1 MAGRKKTVA
10 TKIDE
15 RGKEI
20 IKALQSFEE
29 SKGLGVEVVCNALE
43 EALVNAY
50 QKSVSDEMFG
60 SDERALARA
69 SVNPVTGEIK
79 LFNQKRIVEE
89 VEDDFFEIS
98 LEEAHETNPELN
110 IGDLYEIPV
119 SIDNFMRATAMHVK
133 TVLKQKVRE
142 AEKEAIY
149 NEYIDKKDEIISGII
164 EKVQDKFVLVNLGRV
179 IAIMPSNQWVATEN
193 YRIGDSI
200 NVYVVDVVKD
210 SKKSSPVL
218 VSRNHPNFLRRIM
231 EREIN
236 EIYDGTVEIRSI
248 AREAGDRSKV
258 AVYSTKEN
266 VDATGACIGA
276 KGVRIQSISQQL
288 AGEKID
294 VILYDERPEFY
305 VAEALKPSKVFGIS
319 LDEENRAMV
328 AIVPNEDFSLAI
340 GKKGQNARLAVKLT
354 NWKIDIKTVDEA
366 LSQNIPFKTMNEIE
380 REYNKVDVV
389 EVEENPY
396 DEVVASEPIVEEVVA
411 EEVVTEEVV
420 VEEVV
425 VEEAPKAKAKTSIY
439 ESTIAY
445 KGNSS
450 LEDRTSIEEKALEI
464 ASQVKQEEPKKEEV
478 KKEVKVEKKE
488 TPKPE
493 EKNYMPIYSQEELDA
508 LDAEEEEYEE
518 DTYDYDEYDDDSY
531 YE

>member
-411 EEVVTEEVV
+411 EEAVT
-420 VEEVV
+420 EEVV